1 MSDWNVRQ
9 QWSRESRR
17 NTLLFHFAKIDLLGV
32 LGVFCRY
39 EMKSENMS

>member
-32 LGVFCRY
+32 FCRY